1 MSCVMDTG
9 TILGLAAGIL
19 STASFLPQVVKT
31 WKTRSAR
38 DLSYAMLILFL
49 SGITLWF
56 FYGLQLRSLPIILAN
71 GVTIVLLILLL
82 TMKILYS
89 REIDHL

>member
-1 MSCVMDTG
+1 MDTG